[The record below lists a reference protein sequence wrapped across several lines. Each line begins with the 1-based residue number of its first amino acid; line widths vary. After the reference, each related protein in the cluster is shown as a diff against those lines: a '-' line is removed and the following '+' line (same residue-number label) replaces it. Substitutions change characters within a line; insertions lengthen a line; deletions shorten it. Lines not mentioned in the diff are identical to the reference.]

1 MKDRTLEGGLR
12 RLRRASRLREEMAVP
27 QHQRSGAVS
36 PRKRLHTIL
45 IKFRHFYPGLYFL
58 FSTKCNCH
66 RKGKRIPNV
75 FLSQVLAQAVNK
87 YFFLHHVF
95 L

>member
-1 MKDRTLEGGLR
+1 MKDGTFEGGLR
-12 RLRRASRLREEMAVP
+12 RLRRSSRLREEMAVP
-27 QHQRSGAVS
+27 QHQQSGAVS

-45 IKFRHFYPGLYFL
+45 IKFTLFYPGLYFL

-66 RKGKRIPNV
+66 RKGKRILNV

-87 YFFLHHVF
+87 YLSLHHFFL
-95 L
+95 